1 MKEKKKRMSKNRKR
15 LIARWKRRPDYNFS
29 IKHTTMNLVTLC
41 AEHITHV
48 PASIS
53 IDSMDDYAAY
63 LLSQKFTDEIWNSH
77 LLEIHREF
85 DEARGLAH
93 YTAYLRVAVPET

>member
-1 MKEKKKRMSKNRKR
+1 MSKNRKR
-15 LIARWKRRPDYNFS
+15 LIAQWKRSNHNFS
-29 IKHTTMNLVTLC
+29 IKHTTMNMVTLC
-41 AEHITHV
+41 AEHTTPVYV
-48 PASIS
+48 PIL
-53 IDSMDDYAAY
+53 IDGLDDYATY
-63 LLSQKFTDEIWNSH
+63 QLSCKLANKIWNSN

>member
-1 MKEKKKRMSKNRKR
+1 MSKNRKR

-41 AEHITHV
+41 AEHTTPVYV
-48 PASIS
+48 PVLV
-53 IDSMDDYAAY
+53 DNLDDYATY
-63 LLSQKFTDEIWNSH
+63 QLSYKLADKIWNSN

-85 DEARGLAH
+85 DEAHGLAH
-93 YTAYLRVAVPET
+93 YTAYLRVAVPKT